1 MQSRKT
7 HINVSMKHNQ
17 TLPYTCIQSLRL
29 ISAFPHKSSI
39 YFPKFL
45 MTFFLGIDL
54 FRVLYL
60 VFFHRGGPNP
70 QPTSIR
76 GAKILTFQQNHKIT
90 ILPLL
95 FLSRRGAISM
105 GEPWPD
111 LPPWIRHWLYTYQCK

>member
-45 MTFFLGIDL
+45 MTFFLVIDL

-60 VFFHRGGPNP
+60 VFFHRGGAKSAADID
-70 QPTSIR
+70 T

-105 GEPWPD
+105 GELWP
-111 LPPWIRHWLYTYQCK
+111 